1 MTRSTQ
7 QVPASSGSRPESA
20 SGPEEEA
27 AVPAAAPTGPAGADN
42 PEAGTGAAVTAA
54 PENTSGEA
62 GDAAGTSGE
71 SGHSAATPKASAGG
85 DDGEVP
91 AAQTGS
97 MQAGS
102 TADGTALDRS
112 APDRS
117 APDGS
122 APDGSTAEGIAVQAG
137 TGAPASRSEP
147 SGGAGLPESGP
158 EPDTDAGPDTEPD
171 AAAAAQSRLP
181 ALVRTMT
188 ATAIGQPQQQAGPV
202 GRPGKAVLAG
212 AAVAGALLVSVP
224 FLVLAGNDDDGPG
237 KQSVAAAGTV
247 LDGSGQ
253 EAPGE
258 FAVTPPETGSPE
270 DDKKNA
276 GKSGAPEKPV
286 HQAPAPA
293 KDTDDDPP
301 KKDAAPGSEPKSEPK
316 KPSGEQQSSQSAEKK
331 SGGAKSQP
339 AKAPA
344 VTFSGPVSFRSHL
357 SGRCI
362 DVPNHDFSD
371 GKALHVWDCNNAPAQ
386 QWRFASDGTIR
397 IQDKCLDVANAN
409 FSDGT
414 PIQIAWCNGNAA
426 QQFALNGSHDLVNT
440 VVGMCVDIAGAD
452 RNSGARLQLLR
463 CSGNDAQKWST

>member
-1 MTRSTQ
+1 MTRTTP
-7 QVPASSGSRPESA
+7 QVPASSGSRPESVSEVA
-20 SGPEEEA
+20 AEP
-27 AVPAAAPTGPAGADN
+27 AVPAASEPASPGTAGTDT
-42 PEAGTGAAVTAA
+42 PEAGPRTPAALGTEPAPEEAGGSASTSGAA
-54 PENTSGEA
+54 
-62 GDAAGTSGE
+62 GD
-71 SGHSAATPKASAGG
+71 SAATTPKTPAEGQAAAPQAGTAG
-85 DDGEVP
+85 AGVRAGTAETP
-91 AAQTGS
+91 S
-97 MQAGS
+97 QAGS
-102 TADGTALDRS
+102 AD
-112 APDRS
+112 PDL
-117 APDGS
+117 P
-122 APDGSTAEGIAVQAG
+122 
-137 TGAPASRSEP
+137 RSEP
-147 SGGAGLPESGP
+147 EPESESGSRA
-158 EPDTDAGPDTEPD
+158 EPEPD

-181 ALVRTMT
+181 GLVRTMT
-188 ATAIGQPQQQAGPV
+188 TTAIGQPQQQSGPV

-253 EAPGE
+253 EAPGD
-258 FAVTPPETGSPE
+258 FAVTPPE
-270 DDKKNA
+270 
-276 GKSGAPEKPV
+276 SGAPDEDKQKAGKADAPDKPV
-286 HQAPAPA
+286 HHAPPSAE
-293 KDTDDDPP
+293 DTDDDPP
-301 KKDAAPGSEPKSEPK
+301 KKAAGSGSRPKSEPK
-316 KPSGEQQSSQSAEKK
+316 KPSGEKQSGETKQ
-331 SGGAKSQP
+331 SGGAKSGP

-386 QWRFASDGTIR
+386 KWRFASDGTIR

-426 QQFALNGSHDLVNT
+426 QRFALNGSHDLVNT
-440 VVGMCVDIAGAD
+440 VVGMCVDIAGAN
-452 RNSGARLQLLR
+452 RNSGAALQLLK